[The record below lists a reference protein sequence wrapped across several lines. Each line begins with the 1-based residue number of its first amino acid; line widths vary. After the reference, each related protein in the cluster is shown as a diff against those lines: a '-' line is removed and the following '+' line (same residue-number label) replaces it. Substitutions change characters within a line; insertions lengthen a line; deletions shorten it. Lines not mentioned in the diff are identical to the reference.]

1 MKKDAA
7 KRYLATFFFSLD
19 MLFLLENK
27 IMAHLKQTRIP
38 KDTQKLHLKA
48 LKTQEFPKERGDME
62 IS

>member
-27 IMAHLKQTRIP
+27 IMAHLKFEDPRIS
-38 KDTQKLHLKA
+38 KRK
-48 LKTQEFPKERGDME
+48 RRYGN
-62 IS
+62 